1 MVINILPRL
10 HRKVKRSRISD
21 LVDSAFSAHRS
32 SEMIKG
38 HDKAEAV

>member
-32 SEMIKG
+32 EMIKG